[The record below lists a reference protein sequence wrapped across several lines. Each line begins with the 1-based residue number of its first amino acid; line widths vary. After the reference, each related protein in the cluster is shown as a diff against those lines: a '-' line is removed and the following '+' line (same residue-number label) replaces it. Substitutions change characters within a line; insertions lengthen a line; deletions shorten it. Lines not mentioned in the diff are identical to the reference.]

1 MHPLIR
7 RPDFCLMVMLGY
19 GYYTICNVWYPC
31 QSYRMEVTVKVL
43 SGLQP
48 KGSCIILT
56 LQQPRPPL
64 PSHCRRQIRC
74 GKYISLFSRQTRWL
88 YLWGRIRG
96 LAPWRS
102 LAVSGARTL
111 ALKPQVVAMVCRQSR
126 CCLSWRCL
134 RSFACSSGGLQAR
147 YYAPGRP
154 RTQQRAVTCFAHS
167 SSTCHPTVI
176 LLPVRVKLL
185 QGQPHEEHGRC
196 ISDKFC
202 LAVDRQRHLLHLG
215 N

>member
-1 MHPLIR
+1 MPVIQNG
-7 RPDFCLMVMLGY
+7 GY
-19 GYYTICNVWYPC
+19 D
-31 QSYRMEVTVKVL
+31 E
-43 SGLQP
+43 
-48 KGSCIILT
+48 GSVRTTALT

-74 GKYISLFSRQTRWL
+74 GKYISLFSRKTRWL
-88 YLWGRIRG
+88 YLWERIRG

-102 LAVSGARTL
+102 LAVSGARTP

-134 RSFACSSGGLQAR
+134 RSFAFSSGGLQAR
-147 YYAPGRP
+147 YYAPGHP
-154 RTQQRAVTCFAHS
+154 GTQQRAVTCFAHS

-176 LLPVRVKLL
+176 NCFLCGWNYYRVNPTKNMA
-185 QGQPHEEHGRC
+185 GIRF
-196 ISDKFC
+196 SDKFC
-202 LAVDRQRHLLHLG
+202 LAIHRQRHLLHLG